1 MTELIR
7 ILYDYAFERQM
18 NFYLDDL
25 AQFRDCEAMIERQY
39 AELQKQLGE
48 AGLQKMEDYID
59 DTRTKYSMELEA
71 MFRAGLSIGQ
81 ELSRV

>member
-1 MTELIR
+1 M
-7 ILYDYAFERQM
+7 
-18 NFYLDDL
+18 DDL

-48 AGLQKMEDYID
+48 AGLQKLEDYID

>member
-18 NFYLDDL
+18 TYYLDDL
-25 AQFRDCEAMIERQY
+25 TQYHESDVMTDRQY
-39 AELQKQLGE
+39 
-48 AGLQKMEDYID
+48 AGLQKLLDEAGRQQLEDYID